1 MLAAPLCG
9 RCCGTYEAAC
19 KFKAGRRK
27 KAERVFNIRPT
38 SIETCDRQSTTL
50 IGNRHRPDVSNAANA
65 ACRSCFNLNTVCVEL
80 LNAIFVPAVIKRLN
94 RKLPRLCSTCFRLAQ
109 LKQFAVSYL
118 EVPVEYENLQVEILY
133 SDLGRS
139 VPREQMGTTA

>member
-9 RCCGTYEAAC
+9 RCCGTYEAAR

-50 IGNRHRPDVSNAANA
+50 IGNRHRPHVSNAANA
-65 ACRSCFNLNTVCVEL
+65 ACRSCFNLNTVCLDKPSKEKNNQAKCEL
-80 LNAIFVPAVIKRLN
+80 RRDFRGC
-94 RKLPRLCSTCFRLAQ
+94 LCRGALRRGSALA
-109 LKQFAVSYL
+109 AWP
-118 EVPVEYENLQVEILY
+118 EDRARI
-133 SDLGRS
+133 RI
-139 VPREQMGTTA
+139 T